1 METDIVVDRDPSP
14 ARADVTGSTHSP
26 RQMNDHAIR
35 SAQTSITAFVGR
47 AGAGPKDV
55 ATTVRSWAEF
65 EALFG
70 PLDRAL
76 PLTGAV
82 RAFFD
87 NGGAAAIV
95 VRSRTLDLTALD
107 AADSFNLLVLAA
119 DCENGDVPEAKWG
132 EALAYCVTRRAM
144 LLIDPPAAWR
154 QASDVISGLASLGIE
169 GTAAR
174 NAALYFPRVQTADG
188 TLAPGGFVA
197 GIMARTDRN
206 RGVWKAPAGLE
217 ATIQG
222 AVALDVPIEDADNG
236 ALNSRGVNCLRTFP
250 GLGTVVW
257 GARTARGADV
267 LGDDYKYIP
276 VRRLS
281 LFLEESLDRGLQ
293 WAAGEPNGVRLW
305 TEIRNETFTFLFDL
319 FRAGALAG
327 AKAEEAF
334 FVVCD
339 ETTTS
344 QADIDAGIVNIEI
357 GFAPLKPA
365 EFVVLRIQQLAARPD
380 DD

>member
-1 METDIVVDRDPSP
+1 
-14 ARADVTGSTHSP
+14 
-26 RQMNDHAIR
+26 MNDHAIP
-35 SAQTSITAFVGR
+35 SAETSITAFVGR
-47 AGAGPKDV
+47 VGAGPKDV

-65 EALFG
+65 EASFG
-70 PLDRAL
+70 PLDRAA

-82 RAFFD
+82 HAFFD
-87 NGGAAAIV
+87 NGGETAVV
-95 VRSRTLDLTALD
+95 VRSGKSGLNALD
-107 AADSFNLLVLAA
+107 SVASFNLLVLAA
-119 DCENGDVPEAKWG
+119 DSENGDVPNAQWG
-132 EALAYCVTRRAM
+132 EALACCVTRRAM
-144 LLIDPPAAWR
+144 LLIDPPEGWR

-174 NAALYFPRVQTADG
+174 NAALYFPRVQTAEG

-222 AVALDVPIEDADNG
+222 AVGLDVPIEDPDNG

-267 LGDDYKYIP
+267 LSDDFKYIP

-281 LFLEESLDRGLQ
+281 LFLEESLDRGLR
-293 WAAGEPNGVRLW
+293 WAVDEPNDVRLW
-305 TEIRNETFTFLFDL
+305 TEIRTVTFNFLFDL

-327 AKAEEAF
+327 AKADEAF
-334 FVVCD
+334 FVTCD
-339 ETTTS
+339 STTTS

-365 EFVVLRIQQLAARPD
+365 EFVLVRIQQLAARPD

>member
-1 METDIVVDRDPSP
+1 
-14 ARADVTGSTHSP
+14 
-26 RQMNDHAIR
+26 MNDHVIA
-35 SAQTSITAFVGR
+35 SVETSITAFVGR
-47 AGAGPKDV
+47 AAAGPND

-70 PLDRAL
+70 ALDRGV

-82 RAFFD
+82 HAYFD
-87 NGGAAAIV
+87 NGGATAVVLRNAAF
-95 VRSRTLDLTALD
+95 DLSALD
-107 AADSFNLLVLAA
+107 AVDSFNLIVLAA
-119 DCENGDVPEAKWG
+119 DGENGDVPESAWG
-132 EALAYCVTRRAM
+132 EALAYCVTRRAL
-144 LLIDPPAAWR
+144 LLIDPRAAWR
-154 QASDVISGLASLGIE
+154 QSADVVGGLASLGIE

-174 NAALYFPRVQTADG
+174 NAAVYFPRVQTADG
-188 TLAPGGFVA
+188 ALAPGGFVA

-217 ATIQG
+217 ATLQG
-222 AVALDVPIEDADNG
+222 AAGLDVPIEDADNG

-267 LGDDYKYIP
+267 LQDDYKYIP

-281 LFLEESLDRGLQ
+281 LFLEESFHRGLLWTEDQ
-293 WAAGEPNGVRLW
+293 KNDARLW
-305 TEIRNETFTFLFDL
+305 TAVREASFDFLFEL
-319 FRAGALAG
+319 FRAGAFAG

-334 FVVCD
+334 FVTCD
-339 ETTTS
+339 STTTS
-344 QADIDAGIVNIEI
+344 QEDVDAGIVNIEI

-365 EFVVLRIQQLAARPD
+365 EFVILRIQQLAARPD